1 MTAWCIRVE
10 FHGRHAPSQTVMRL
24 EAVIALINVIGTS
37 PAGWLAPAAHR
48 TAVHHTMHPRSAYS
62 VEASVP
68 NLLPRNRTRVCSE
81 CPDR

>member
-37 PAGWLAPAAHR
+37 PAGWLAGACGSQDSSASHDASPIRILSRSISPESAPEES
-48 TAVHHTMHPRSAYS
+48 HPS
-62 VEASVP
+62 
-68 NLLPRNRTRVCSE
+68 LF
-81 CPDR
+81 